1 MPERILIFRKP
12 LTCMTRRLLAL
23 LLFAPL
29 LSLAQRGSVISSDRP
44 GQGQTPLVVGK
55 HYFQMQL
62 GLEAGALNGQENTN
76 GRRASGQ
83 AMHSN
88 YFFRLGITDNTEL
101 HFGATI
107 DRFRRISYF
116 PDPPEVS
123 IWPVNP
129 LYPASFRGQLNN
141 LQFGFRHTFMAEG
154 ATHDFS
160 LGLIGSY
167 VHNGAPLHSRYRDGN
182 GLQLGLLASKTV
194 SNNIQAL
201 GNIGINWSDPGM
213 APDLYYIVNFAF
225 DLGKNIGLF
234 VETKQEILFSR
245 PGASFSLLDGGL
257 TWLLAP
263 NFQLDLYGGWSQFL
277 TTDLLQGNFFSQFAL
292 RESYGFVALGLS
304 WKIKALPS
312 RPKAE

>member
-1 MPERILIFRKP
+1 MSAMRIV
-12 LTCMTRRLLAL
+12 LTS
-23 LLFAPL
+23 LLFCLPL

-62 GLEAGALNGQENTN
+62 GLEAGALNGQDNTS
-76 GRRASGQ
+76 GRRASGD
-83 AMHSN
+83 AFHSN
-88 YFFRLGITDNTEL
+88 YFFRLGITDRTEL

-116 PDPPEVS
+116 PEPPEVS
-123 IWPVNP
+123 IWPTNP
-129 LYPASFRGQLNN
+129 LYPASFSGQLNN
-141 LQFGFRHTFMAEG
+141 LQFGFRHTFMSEG
-154 ATHDFS
+154 SEHDYS
-160 LGLIGSY
+160 LGLIGSF
-167 VHNGAPLHSRYRDGN
+167 VRRGAPLHSRYRDGN
-182 GLQLGLLASKTV
+182 GLQLGLLASKKV
-194 SNNIQAL
+194 SKNIQAL
-201 GNIGINWSDPGM
+201 GNIGINWGDPGT

-234 VETKQEILFSR
+234 VESKQEIFFS
-245 PGASFSLLDGGL
+245 GAGDSFTLLDGGF

-277 TTDLLQGNFFSQFAL
+277 SAYVQGNNFFGPTPL

-312 RPKAE
+312 RPKAD